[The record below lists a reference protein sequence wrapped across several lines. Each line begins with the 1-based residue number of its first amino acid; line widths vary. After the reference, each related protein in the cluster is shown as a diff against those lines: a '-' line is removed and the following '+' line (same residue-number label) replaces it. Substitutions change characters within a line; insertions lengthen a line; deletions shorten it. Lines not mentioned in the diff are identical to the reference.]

1 LEVQLKSLEKQ
12 KTEDWRYSEMV
23 RDGLEQR
30 IMQLELNLK
39 KSLLEKET
47 HDIGTETEGD
57 RHSSEDGPESEEN
70 YIWVDLEG
78 L

>member
-47 HDIGTETEGD
+47 HDIGNETEGD